1 MVTLED
7 DFPNFNRKY
16 TNSDWE
22 NEVEEEFPDKEKNY
36 TGFKLFYAMNNFGTR
51 MSSWLHFDQVMM
63 QFIINKMRHI
73 KHLTTIC

>member
-36 TGFKLFYAMNNFGTR
+36 TGFKLFYAMNNFGIR
-51 MSSWLHFDQVMM
+51 VSSWLQVMM